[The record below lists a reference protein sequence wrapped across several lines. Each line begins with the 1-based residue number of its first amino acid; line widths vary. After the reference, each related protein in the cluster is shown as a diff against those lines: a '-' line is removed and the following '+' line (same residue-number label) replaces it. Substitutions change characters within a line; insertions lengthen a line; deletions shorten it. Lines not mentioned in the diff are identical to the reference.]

1 MELFLSGF
9 LLSLALCLDLGMVNV
24 TIMKTGVERGLV
36 PAALVGVGSGIGDLI
51 YAVLSMVGVTLILG
65 NIYIRWIL
73 WVGGTLILL
82 YLTWQ
87 MIRSVIRTKG
97 VDLQDTKKGSSRG
110 TVKDLYMGITL
121 ALASPT
127 AILFFASIGGS
138 VIASTTGSTSSTESL
153 ILFFVGFF
161 VAGLLW
167 SAFMAVVS
175 SQGAKLL
182 GEKLTRGFSIV
193 SAVLFLFFAV
203 KVFLDGY
210 HTLL

>member
-1 MELFLSGF
+1 
-9 LLSLALCLDLGMVNV
+9 MVNV
-24 TIMKTGVERGLV
+24 TIMKTGVERGFV
-36 PAALVGVGSGIGDLI
+36 PAVLVGFGSGIGDLI
-51 YAVLSMVGVTLILG
+51 YAVLSMVGITLILEH
-65 NIYIRWIL
+65 IYIRWIL
-73 WVGGTLILL
+73 WIGGTLILL
-82 YLTWQ
+82 YLAWQ
-87 MIRSVIRTKG
+87 MIMSVIRVKEI
-97 VDLQDTKKGSSRG
+97 DLGGAAKGSRRG
-110 TVKDLYMGITL
+110 SVKDLYMGITL

-138 VIASTTGSTSSTESL
+138 VIASTTDSTSYEAL
-153 ILFFVGFF
+153 MLFFLGFF
-161 VAGLLW
+161 VAGLVW

-193 SAVLFLFFAV
+193 SAILFLFFAV

>member
-36 PAALVGVGSGIGDLI
+36 PAALVGFGSGIGDLI
-51 YAVLSMVGVTLILG
+51 YAVLSMVGVTLILE

-73 WVGGTLILL
+73 WIGGTLILL
-82 YLTWQ
+82 HLTWQ
-87 MIRSVIRTKG
+87 MIRSVIRAKE
-97 VDLQDTKKGSSRG
+97 VDLGGGTQGSRRG
-110 TVKDLYMGITL
+110 SLKDLYTGMTL

-138 VIASTTGSTSSTESL
+138 VIASTTDSSSYESL
-153 ILFFVGFF
+153 MLFFLGFF
-161 VAGLLW
+161 VAGLVW
-167 SAFMAVVS
+167 SAFMAVIS

-193 SAVLFLFFAV
+193 SAILFLFFAV